1 MSPSMVLDTASIIA
15 LVSNVA
21 ATVGVVM
28 FNKQVVRY
36 GFMAMVFLS
45 ALHMITT
52 YLGCVVMLRMKVFE
66 YKDANF
72 KTIFIMAMVI
82 SKLAGF
88 FCGEI

>member
-1 MSPSMVLDTASIIA
+1 MTSKTNMDMTSIIA

-45 ALHMITT
+45 ALHMMTT
-52 YLGCVVMLRMKVFE
+52 YLGLVVLLRMKVFE

-72 KTIFIMAMVI
+72 RSVFLMAFV
-82 SKLAGF
+82 G
-88 FCGEI
+88 GEG